1 MPLQVLLY
9 LSGAFCSLHLL
20 ATLLLLVYKTQAF
33 SFPLDL
39 AARDLLLLLLL
50 AALQVLRLRLGTQGN
65 LTESE
70 GPLAASLVL
79 TVGSALLA
87 LYFLLWQTLVLWV
100 DSWLSTALLVLH
112 GLEASLEAVA
122 IASFLR

>member
-1 MPLQVLLY
+1 MGHLQVGSTLPQRDPPPERDAAPDHSQPY
-9 LSGAFCSLHLL
+9 LMPPNP
-20 ATLLLLVYKTQAF
+20 T
-33 SFPLDL
+33 
-39 AARDLLLLLLL
+39 
-50 AALQVLRLRLGTQGN
+50 GTQGN